1 MKSTKSTSSLITR
14 NGRKMNPLTLEEGGY
29 NLKIEISDGEIN
41 YLPNIK
47 SPYHY
52 IATTL
57 SNLLLEGKN
66 IIRATVASTGELV
79 YESGSFTRKFNRGG
93 K

>member
-14 NGRKMNPLTLEEGGY
+14 NGYKMNPMTLEEGGY
-29 NLKIEISDGEIN
+29 MLKMEYSDGEIKYTQN
-41 YLPNIK
+41 TK

-57 SNLLLEGKN
+57 SNLLLQGRN

-79 YESGSFTRKFNRGG
+79 YESGSFTRKFDRSG

>member
-14 NGRKMNPLTLEEGGY
+14 NGHIMNELTLEPGGY
-29 NLKIEISDGEIN
+29 NLKMEYSDGEVKYTN
-41 YLPNIK
+41 NTK

-57 SNLLLEGKN
+57 ANLLLEGRN

-79 YESGSFTRKFNRGG
+79 YESGSFTRKFDRSG